1 MFPIFPRC
9 YLSSED
15 PSFGFT
21 FNSEGLHSWPLY
33 NLPLFD
39 EDMIP
44 DSPAS
49 FSSFSDDSSDFIVA
63 DINSS
68 SDEEYEASPN
78 ASAFSTYSPGGQEDE
93 DEDEE
98 SSLTSCCDDDQD
110 SERSPPP
117 LPSLPCCASRN
128 PSKEA
133 SAATIEEFRGLPT
146 LEMIDWLET
155 KQLLGVRVKA
165 HMQRNRYT
173 GLSIDTFH
181 MGETLPAGMT
191 PGMRHELEELS
202 RFVHEHFNAYPSLKC
217 PHPRCCEK
225 KKRFYHI
232 TDTLEHVWS
241 THLSHREFQCDRAD
255 CTKRFSTGKKL
266 NRHTK
271 EVHGSSK
278 KKKKASSSSSGSK

>member
-1 MFPIFPRC
+1 
-9 YLSSED
+9 
-15 PSFGFT
+15 
-21 FNSEGLHSWPLY
+21 
-33 NLPLFD
+33 
-39 EDMIP
+39 MIP

-202 RFVHEHFNAYPSLKC
+202 RFVHEHFNAAARKRRGFTTLLTPSSTSG
-217 PHPRCCEK
+217 PHTSP
-225 KKRFYHI
+225 
-232 TDTLEHVWS
+232 T
-241 THLSHREFQCDRAD
+241 
-255 CTKRFSTGKKL
+255 
-266 NRHTK
+266 
-271 EVHGSSK
+271 GSSSATGPTARS
-278 KKKKASSSSSGSK
+278 ASAPERSSTATPRRFTGPPRRRRRPPPPPLAPSEAPPAPLAPLPGGLWLVFFVYFLLLLFYL